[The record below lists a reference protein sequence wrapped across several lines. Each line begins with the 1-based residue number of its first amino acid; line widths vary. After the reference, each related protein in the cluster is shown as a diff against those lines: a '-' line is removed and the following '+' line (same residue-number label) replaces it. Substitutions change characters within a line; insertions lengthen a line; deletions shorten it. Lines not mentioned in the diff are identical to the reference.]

1 MLYFRRPESRLIV
14 YGRNLSQ
21 TGIKKHPGC
30 SPRMLSHFLSL
41 SDLNTSSQAAYTPS
55 TDAAILFASSNIFL
69 LPDDASLTLLSLLL
83 QQLYLHHWIF
93 VYEVTAQNAGSYMGY
108 VTSHIRSSLMCRPG
122 WMCHQYFPISSSD
135 ILC

>member
-21 TGIKKHPGC
+21 TGIKKHPRC

-83 QQLYLHHWIF
+83 QQLYLHHWVF
-93 VYEVTAQNAGSYMGY
+93 VYEVTAQNAGSYMGH

-122 WMCHQYFPISSSD
+122 WMCQYFPISSSD